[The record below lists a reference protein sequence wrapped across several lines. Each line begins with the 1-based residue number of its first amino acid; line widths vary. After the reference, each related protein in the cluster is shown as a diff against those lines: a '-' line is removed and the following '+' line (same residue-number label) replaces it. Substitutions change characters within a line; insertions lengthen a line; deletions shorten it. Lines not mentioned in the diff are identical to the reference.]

1 MTKVDVAAI
10 LPIMS
15 VANTVPSP
23 CINVCRIDRRSG
35 WCEGC
40 RRSIDEIARWP
51 LADDGERRAILAQ
64 LSERAPRKRLGV
76 RW

>member
-1 MTKVDVAAI
+1 MT
-10 LPIMS
+10 

-40 RRSIDEIARWP
+40 RRTVEEITRWP
-51 LADDGERRAILAQ
+51 LANDAERLAILDE
-64 LSERAPRKRLGV
+64 LPNRVPRKRLGIS
-76 RW
+76 W

>member
-1 MTKVDVAAI
+1 MT
-10 LPIMS
+10 
-15 VANTVPSP
+15 TTTPSP

-40 RRSIDEIARWP
+40 RRTVDEITRWP
-51 LADDGERRAILAQ
+51 LASEA
-64 LSERAPRKRLGV
+64 ERAAIVAELPARTLRKRLGV